1 MNEIS
6 IPEELSALDQSIY
19 LARHITN
26 AVDILRP
33 LVYKVW
39 KENLWEGR
47 FSSFGEYIESPEGL
61 GKSQGYASKLRNV
74 EEHYVIDGGL
84 SQENIAGIDTE
95 SLYLAARLPGTP
107 EEQVAMARTLTRR
120 ELKETANDDTPCEH
134 EIVRMCRRC
143 SLRVYEADQIA

>member
-107 EEQVAMARTLTRR
+107 EEQVAMARCLTRR